1 MGRRRGCTGT
11 SAPAIRPTRAA
22 AGPAALTTIGAAM
35 APFVVVTPVTRPPAV
50 AAPGCAAVVSPAGGG
65 HQPLRLVRR
74 DDADVDAA
82 APLQRHA
89 LLEALEVGRVG
100 DEEEVAD
107 LLVAGIDAELLL
119 EPLEHRDGLQR
130 EAHLSL
136 GGELGADAAGR
147 LAGGAAAD
155 GLALDHDD
163 VTQTATGQMV

>member
-1 MGRRRGCTGT
+1 MCRRRGSTGT
-11 SAPAIRPTRAA
+11 SAPAIRPPRAPA
-22 AGPAALTTIGAAM
+22 RPAPRPARHAGA
-35 APFVVVTPVTRPPAV
+35 R
-50 AAPGCAAVVSPAGGG
+50 GGG
-65 HQPLRLVRR
+65 GPQPLRLVRR